1 MYDFLVKRGEMLAFG
16 LGIILVLIFLGTALP
31 GLDSFNALPEDQQNQ
46 SDIFNVGLWLAMIL
60 AGVTAAVALIFGL
73 LQLVTNPKGSIK
85 ILIGLA
91 VLAVVFGIFYAT
103 SEVETTGSIVKAAAD
118 FEVNDSTSKLI
129 SAGIKTAIGL
139 SAVSVLAFIGFELR
153 NAFK

>member
-16 LGIILVLIFLGTALP
+16 LGIILVLIFLFTAIP

-46 SDIFNVGLWLAMIL
+46 SDIFNVGLYLAMIL
-60 AGVTAAVALIFGL
+60 GVITALTAIVFGL

-85 ILIGLA
+85 ILVGLA

-103 SEVETTGSIVKAAAD
+103 AEVETTGSIVKAAAD
-118 FEVNDSTSKLI
+118 FDVNDNTSKLI
-129 SAGIKTAIGL
+129 TAGIMTAISL
-139 SAVSVLAFIGFELR
+139 SVVSVVAFIGAELY